1 MSGLHTQGDMAD
13 KGVPPCYCR
22 VGIEDKTLSSELHP
36 GIRNHS
42 PICPN
47 VPILTKVRGH
57 GCPVSGGRGHGGRHR
72 AGIGVSGAPMQGGQ
86 GDGTQG
92 ARVGGD
98 GVL

>member
-1 MSGLHTQGDMAD
+1 MGEEVLPSIFLGL
-13 KGVPPCYCR
+13 C
-22 VGIEDKTLSSELHP
+22 LSLVANLRTAP
-36 GIRNHS
+36 WYPQPS